1 MRLSRSS
8 AMVSR
13 TPLPRGSEMY
23 ALVPLPMMNT
33 LFNLRRGRCGQMRV
47 GRLYRT
53 GIRRARSDPG
63 SHVPGGEGVS
73 GGVAHV
79 HDVEGAGVALAGHD
93 GAHSPQISSARDH
106 AQVTC
111 RRQKTTFI

>member
-1 MRLSRSS
+1 
-8 AMVSR
+8 
-13 TPLPRGSEMY
+13 
-23 ALVPLPMMNT
+23 
-33 LFNLRRGRCGQMRV
+33 MRV
-47 GRLYRT
+47 GRSYRS
-53 GIRRARSDPG
+53 GIRRARSERWEEAG

-111 RRQKTTFI
+111 RRQKTTVI